1 MVREASGHGRR
12 SMPPSWPNET
22 CGRSVFYRQWQSQ
35 AHVWPGEVVEGLEE
49 ADPLSQLFT
58 VFAEA
63 QRLAR
68 KRSKR
73 LAQGEVEA
81 LNQAGADGKAKFF
94 QAVCATDD
102 AFAQGLEPA
111 LLFLFDDLRVD
122 QIGMRLHD
130 GISWTASLAR
140 SGEGLDLMVDR
151 HEGGQVGTEAV
162 AEKAGDP
169 PHHSSCHLDQAQGTV
184 EGPGSNEDG
193 QQQTK
198 LRIEAD
204 PKPLSAVLAGGGG
217 LSIWT
222 RAIGLL
228 SLDEVPHLIQL
239 DLGNRKLSQQMY
251 IDFSSFLRSP
261 MEPIQYGFLG
271 HSEHETN
278 PGKIH
283 ANQQHLQSHH
293 DLLFGRSEIIEDR
306 VTRLSKTCLA
316 EIAVEDASFATFRE
330 VSGNRLD
337 VAPVDQS
344 VMGAVRVGARLPP
357 VLRPSHGAT
366 SQVDGGT
373 KPYTRRPELSRSF
386 SKY

>member
-1 MVREASGHGRR
+1 M
-12 SMPPSWPNET
+12 
-22 CGRSVFYRQWQSQ
+22 
-35 AHVWPGEVVEGLEE
+35 WPGEVVKSLKE
-49 ADPLSQLFT
+49 ADPSSHLLAVLT
-58 VFAEA
+58 EA

-68 KRSKR
+68 ERSER

-81 LNQAGADGKAKFF
+81 FNEARTDGKAQFF
-94 QAVCATDD
+94 QPVRTTDN
-102 AFAQGLEPA
+102 ALAQGLEPA
-111 LLFLFDDLRVD
+111 MLFLFDDLRID
-122 QIGMRLHD
+122 QIGMRLDD
-130 GISWTASLAR
+130 GIPWTASLAR

-151 HEGGQVGTEAV
+151 HEGGQVSTEAV

-222 RAIGLL
+222 RAVGLL

-239 DLGNRKLSQQMY
+239 DLGNRKLSQQMC

-261 MEPIQYGFLG
+261 MEPIQYSFFG
-271 HSEHETN
+271 HSEHETDA
-278 PGKIH
+278 GKIH

-293 DLLFGRSEIIEDR
+293 DLLFGRSEIIEDS
-306 VTRLSKTCLA
+306 VTRLSKTPLA
-316 EIAVEDASFATFRE
+316 EIAVEDASLATFRE

-344 VMGAVRVGARLPP
+344 LLGAVRVGARLPP
-357 VLRPSHGAT
+357 VLRSSHGAT
-366 SQVDGGT
+366 SQVDDGT